1 MIIYLLCLIITC
13 ITVVDP
19 DLQVRGGGGGGG
31 GLVIQTL
38 RKGGARSQKKIF
50 SALQALACEV

>member
-1 MIIYLLCLIITC
+1 MIIYLLCLIITY
-13 ITVVDP
+13 ITMVDP
-19 DLQVRGGGGGGG
+19 DLQVRGGGGG

>member
-1 MIIYLLCLIITC
+1 MIIYLLCLIITY

-19 DLQVRGGGGGGG
+19 DLQVRGGGGGG

-38 RKGGARSQKKIF
+38 RKGGARSQKKNF